1 MFDKIKRK
9 ENIIIWLIK
18 QSWFFSA
25 FLFLGLFVSG
35 TIDSKKD
42 FFAILG
48 LCLSLWL
55 LESLFLKKSVTILL
69 NKVLNLYKRWAQAV
83 NKKK

>member
-9 ENIIIWLIK
+9 ENIITWLIK

-42 FFAILG
+42 FFAILC

-69 NKVLNLYKRWAQAV
+69 NKVLNLYKIWAHAV